1 MVVIQ
6 TYLVEPVYGIAMLGL
21 PLSSES
27 VSSFQLKKKK
37 EEKIELPFENLYLK
51 ICVSRRDLGN
61 ENRQLVF
68 NL

>member
-27 VSSFQLKKKK
+27 VSSFQLKKK

>member
-21 PLSSES
+21 PHSSES
-27 VSSFQLKKKK
+27 VSSFQLKKK

-51 ICVSRRDLGN
+51 ICVSGRDLGN

>member
-27 VSSFQLKKKK
+27 VSSFQLKKK
-37 EEKIELPFENLYLK
+37 EEKIDLPFENLYLK
-51 ICVSRRDLGN
+51 ICVSLRDLGN

>member
-27 VSSFQLKKKK
+27 VSSFQLKKK
-37 EEKIELPFENLYLK
+37 EEKIDLPFENLYLK
-51 ICVSRRDLGN
+51 ICVSLRDIGN

>member
-27 VSSFQLKKKK
+27 VSSFQLKKK

-61 ENRQLVF
+61 ENRQLVI

>member
-27 VSSFQLKKKK
+27 VSSFQLKKK
-37 EEKIELPFENLYLK
+37 EEKIELPIRKLVLK
-51 ICVSRRDLGN
+51 NPCQSTKYK
-61 ENRQLVF
+61 E
-68 NL
+68 

>member
-27 VSSFQLKKKK
+27 VSSFQLKKK
-37 EEKIELPFENLYLK
+37 
-51 ICVSRRDLGN
+51 RG
-61 ENRQLVF
+61 ENRASIRKLVLK
-68 NL
+68 NLCQSTRFRERESPIGH